1 MISRHRL
8 ALGAI
13 LIGNAVAFAGV
24 DPPTR
29 LATAVVVVLLV
40 ADLKRISAVPSAH
53 RLALIAVAALV
64 VIQLVP
70 APFALRRALEPG
82 FVDVMAGGWAPLSL
96 APWAT
101 LRAAA

>member
-8 ALGAI
+8 VLGAI

-29 LATAVVVVLLV
+29 LATALLVVLLV
-40 ADLKRISAVPSAH
+40 ADLKSISAIPNAH

-64 VIQLVP
+64 VAALLVALVP
-70 APFALRRALEPG
+70 VG
-82 FVDVMAGGWAPLSL
+82 V
-96 APWAT
+96 T
-101 LRAAA
+101 AAASTSSVRYAFNSESRR